1 MNVRNELCFISS
13 MTNLLFS
20 SGKIPTPSSAYVK
33 MLNSEFD
40 GDFFENVG
48 FVATKEPQKSK
59 VKKIC
64 ASLWKHK

>member
-13 MTNLLFS
+13 MTNLFS
-20 SGKIPTPSSAYVK
+20 SEKILTPSSAYVK

-48 FVATKEPQKSK
+48 FMATKEPQKSK